1 MEKRAR
7 KGEEKE
13 NPRGSPPRRKRQGG
27 YYFGIL
33 DAECVMGLSKRRKRI
48 VLFVGCREGGGED
61 VYELVKK
68 VVNGGNGVVWLGY
81 GVRGGCR

>member
-1 MEKRAR
+1 VEKRAR

-48 VLFVGCREGGGED
+48 VLFVGCREGRSIGRKPDAKGRVQRE
-61 VYELVKK
+61 VYK
-68 VVNGGNGVVWLGY
+68 
-81 GVRGGCR
+81 RD

>member
-48 VLFVGCREGGGED
+48 VLFVGCREGGSIGCKRKSPKTSLQKEIERD
-61 VYELVKK
+61 REEL
-68 VVNGGNGVVWLGY
+68 N
-81 GVRGGCR
+81 